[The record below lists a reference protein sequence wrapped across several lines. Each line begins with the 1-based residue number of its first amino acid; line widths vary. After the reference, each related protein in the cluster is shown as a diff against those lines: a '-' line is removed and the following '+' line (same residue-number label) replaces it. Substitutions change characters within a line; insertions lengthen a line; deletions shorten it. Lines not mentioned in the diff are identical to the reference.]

1 MAKIV
6 GQIGPLTRLLD
17 NFTFNEIDFF
27 HTLNEIIYFENNY
40 ITIVDKAHGKVKLNL
55 TAEIDGLKD
64 ELQINENDYNLKI
77 NQREALLSEELNN
90 IRLLIEAISQTQKNI
105 FRRLYSKYKLFVLNK
120 RLFTLENN
128 FEDEKK
134 KPFISL
140 HQKNEDL
147 TKRIKYLEENYN
159 AVRAERFKIVE
170 EKYILARSIIE
181 DNHPLLL
188 GAIGE
193 QKAVNELSK
202 LPASYYVINDFQLSF
217 TTPIFH
223 KDSNSYIKSIQADHI
238 VIGPSGL
245 FLIETKNWSKESVNN
260 TDLYSPIEQ
269 IKRTSFALFIFLNNP
284 DKYSQITLQHQW
296 GQRKITIRNI
306 LLMINNKPSQE
317 FQYVKILTLKEILG
331 YIQYFKPV
339 LSDTE
344 VRALYKE
351 LSNEK

>member
-40 ITIVDKAHGKVKLNL
+40 ITIVDKAHEKVKLNL
-55 TAEIDGLKD
+55 TAEIKSLKD
-64 ELQINENDYNLKI
+64 ELQIIENDYNLKI
-77 NQREALLSEELNN
+77 NEREALLSEELSN
-90 IRLLIEAISQTQKNI
+90 IRLLIEAFSHAQKNI

-120 RLFTLENN
+120 RLITLENN

-134 KPFISL
+134 KPYVSL
-140 HQKNEDL
+140 HQKIEDL
-147 TKRIKYLEENYN
+147 KKRIKYLEENYN

-170 EKYILARSIIE
+170 KKYILAKSILE

-202 LPASYYVINDFQLSF
+202 LPASYYIINDFQLLF
-217 TTPIFH
+217 TKPIFH

-238 VIGPSGL
+238 VIGPSGI
-245 FLIETKNWSKESVNN
+245 FLIETKNWSKISINN
-260 TDLYSPIEQ
+260 KDLFSPIEQ

-284 DKYSQITLQHQW
+284 DKYSNISLEHDW
-296 GQRKITIRNI
+296 GQRKINVRSI
-306 LLMINNKPSQE
+306 LLMISNKPSHE
-317 FQYVKILTLKEILG
+317 FQYVKILALNELIG

-339 LSDTE
+339 LSDSE
-344 VRALYKE
+344 VKDLYNN
-351 LSNEK
+351 LSY